1 MPLNN
6 DAQGGY
12 AQSDHAL
19 DLLVVGEL
27 NADLILEE
35 LSALPALEKEQLAEG
50 MTLTMGSSSAIL
62 AANAAALGLRVGF
75 VGRVGRDPF
84 AALVRE
90 RLAARGV
97 DARHVIETPDGATGL
112 TVVFTYGD
120 RRGML
125 TYPGVMEDLTAGDV
139 PWDYAR
145 QARHL
150 HVSSFYLQ
158 PGLQPGCP
166 ELFRRAKAEG
176 LSTSLDTNWDPEE
189 TWDGGVMDVLDYVDV
204 FLPNDDEARR
214 ISGKDDL
221 DAALACLAECA
232 GAVVATCGAGGVRA
246 RRKGETFALPAVP
259 VAPVDAIG
267 AGDSFNAGFLYQY
280 THGASLDACL
290 HYGLLTGAF
299 STTAAGGTAAFD
311 DASAFEQF
319 AAQHAASS
327 AL

>member
-1 MPLNN
+1 MTNSNKPM
-6 DAQGGY
+6 
-12 AQSDHAL
+12 

-27 NADLILEE
+27 NADLILEQ

-50 MTLTMGSSSAIL
+50 LTLTMGSSSAIL

-75 VGRVGRDPF
+75 VGRVGDDPF

-97 DARHVIETPDGATGL
+97 DTAHVIETPGGATGL

-125 TYPGVMEDLTAGDV
+125 TYPGVMKDLTAGDV
-139 PWDYAR
+139 PWDYAQ

-166 ELFRRAKAEG
+166 DLFRRAQAEG

-189 TWDGGVMDVLDYVDV
+189 AWGGGVMDVLDHVDV

-214 ISGKDDL
+214 ISGEDDL
-221 DAALACLAECA
+221 DAALACLAERA
-232 GAVVATCGAGGVRA
+232 GTVIATCGADGVRA
-246 RRKGETFALPAVP
+246 RRGEETFALPAVP
-259 VAPVDAIG
+259 ATPVDAIG
-267 AGDSFNAGFLYQY
+267 AGDSFNAGFLHRY
-280 THGASLDACL
+280 TQGAPLEDCL
-290 HYGLLTGAF
+290 HHGLLTGTF

-311 DASAFEQF
+311 DLGAFEQF
-319 AAQHAASS
+319 TAQHTAPPKT
-327 AL
+327 